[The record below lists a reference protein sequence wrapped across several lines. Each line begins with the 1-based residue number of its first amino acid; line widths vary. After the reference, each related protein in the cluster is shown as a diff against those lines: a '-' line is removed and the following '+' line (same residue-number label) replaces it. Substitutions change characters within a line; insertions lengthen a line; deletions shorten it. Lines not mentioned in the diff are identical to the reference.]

1 MNPILITE
9 LPMAGQ
15 YSLVSSIRGKFA
27 LPNEGKIGNDAW
39 NQWDAS
45 TNQLFDLG
53 PNGLGHYEIQF
64 SIDLDGTHVRQE
76 FPLKRK
82 DAVKIKSIDNFDYY
96 LALLNLGA
104 L

>member
-1 MNPILITE
+1 MYIGKDNFDFNTQLHLFDSKGKIIEVATDVGAGMNPILITE

-45 TNQLFDLG
+45 TNLWV
-53 PNGLGHYEIQF
+53 I
-64 SIDLDGTHVRQE
+64 
-76 FPLKRK
+76 
-82 DAVKIKSIDNFDYY
+82 
-96 LALLNLGA
+96 
-104 L
+104 